1 MKNLFE
7 RMKHYSFWLSFSGAL
22 IVFLNCLGKIF
33 GFEIEN
39 EIVESC
45 VMSVAGLLVV
55 FGLVTK
61 DNCSKG
67 ENGNNNDAANQTEE
81 SSENVGD
88 DENKVSDNVDDVCL
102 ENDENKISENTNIN
116 ANEENL
122 SEESDKIKDDIGEK

>member
-61 DNCSKG
+61 DDGSKG

-81 SSENVGD
+81 SSENVGN
-88 DENKVSDNVDDVCL
+88 DENKV
-102 ENDENKISENTNIN
+102 SENTNIN